1 MVKKQ
6 KNPQMFLLKYKKNPQ
21 IFLPKK
27 QKNPKKFGHF
37 SVVNFGRGD
46 SPFFIIIWR
55 LYLFV
60 LLDFQYCIL
69 RKLSY
74 IKCWIYSSSSLGFPS
89 FSHSFDSIRLR
100 DMEMSGKL
108 HCMKQLMAEGEKCSL
123 VSWQIRYSF
132 LLSFNLIFAK
142 DGIIRYAGISAGS
155 FLSTFCRSCALLL
168 TRVYPC

>member
-1 MVKKQ
+1 MFFSKKQ
-6 KNPQMFLLKYKKNPQ
+6 KNPQMLA
-21 IFLPKK
+21 IFPLWI
-27 QKNPKKFGHF
+27 H
-37 SVVNFGRGD
+37 FGRDD

-55 LYLFV
+55 LFLLV

-123 VSWQIRYSF
+123 VSRQIRYSF

-142 DGIIRYAGISAGS
+142 DGIIPSRVSSKLSQVSSVIFSWMTFYISQ
-155 FLSTFCRSCALLL
+155 FLIHKCIH
-168 TRVYPC
+168 

>member
-1 MVKKQ
+1 M
-6 KNPQMFLLKYKKNPQ
+6 
-21 IFLPKK
+21 
-27 QKNPKKFGHF
+27 
-37 SVVNFGRGD
+37 NFGRDD
-46 SPFFIIIWR
+46 SLFFIIIWR
-55 LYLFV
+55 LFLLV

-123 VSWQIRYSF
+123 VSRQIRYSF

-142 DGIIRYAGISAGS
+142 DGIIPSRVSS
-155 FLSTFCRSCALLL
+155 KLSQVSSVIFSCG
-168 TRVYPC
+168 

>member
-1 MVKKQ
+1 M
-6 KNPQMFLLKYKKNPQ
+6 NL
-21 IFLPKK
+21 
-27 QKNPKKFGHF
+27 
-37 SVVNFGRGD
+37 GRDD

-55 LYLFV
+55 LFLLV

-100 DMEMSGKL
+100 DMEMSGKF

-123 VSWQIRYSF
+123 VSRQIRYSF

-142 DGIIRYAGISAGS
+142 DGIIPSRVSS
-155 FLSTFCRSCALLL
+155 KLSQVSSVIFSCG
-168 TRVYPC
+168 

>member
-1 MVKKQ
+1 M
-6 KNPQMFLLKYKKNPQ
+6 NL
-21 IFLPKK
+21 
-27 QKNPKKFGHF
+27 
-37 SVVNFGRGD
+37 GRDD

-55 LYLFV
+55 LFLLV

-123 VSWQIRYSF
+123 VSRQIRYSF

-142 DGIIRYAGISAGS
+142 DGIIPSRVSS
-155 FLSTFCRSCALLL
+155 KLSQVSSVIFSCG
-168 TRVYPC
+168 

>member
-1 MVKKQ
+1 M
-6 KNPQMFLLKYKKNPQ
+6 NL
-21 IFLPKK
+21 
-27 QKNPKKFGHF
+27 
-37 SVVNFGRGD
+37 GRDD

-55 LYLFV
+55 LFLLV
-60 LLDFQYCIL
+60 LLDFQYCVL

-123 VSWQIRYSF
+123 ISRQIRYSF

-142 DGIIRYAGISAGS
+142 DGIIPSRVSS
-155 FLSTFCRSCALLL
+155 KLSQVSSVIFSCG
-168 TRVYPC
+168 

>member
-1 MVKKQ
+1 MKGTLPPFITLQ
-6 KNPQMFLLKYKKNPQ
+6 KRKSVRTSGVFL
-21 IFLPKK
+21 FL
-27 QKNPKKFGHF
+27 
-37 SVVNFGRGD
+37 SR
-46 SPFFIIIWR
+46 
-55 LYLFV
+55 Y
-60 LLDFQYCIL
+60 IL

-123 VSWQIRYSF
+123 VSRQIRYSF

-155 FLSTFCRSCALLL
+155 FLSTSCRSCALLL
-168 TRVYPC
+168 TRVCPC

>member
-1 MVKKQ
+1 M
-6 KNPQMFLLKYKKNPQ
+6 
-21 IFLPKK
+21 
-27 QKNPKKFGHF
+27 
-37 SVVNFGRGD
+37 NFGRDD

-55 LYLFV
+55 LFLLV

-123 VSWQIRYSF
+123 VSRQIRYSF

-142 DGIIRYAGISAGS
+142 DGIIPSRVSS
-155 FLSTFCRSCALLL
+155 KLSQVSSVIFSCG
-168 TRVYPC
+168 

>member
-1 MVKKQ
+1 MKGT
-6 KNPQMFLLKYKKNPQ
+6 L
-21 IFLPKK
+21 
-27 QKNPKKFGHF
+27 
-37 SVVNFGRGD
+37 
-46 SPFFIIIWR
+46 SPFITLQTRKSVRTSGVFSF
-55 LYLFV
+55 LSMY
-60 LLDFQYCIL
+60 IL

-123 VSWQIRYSF
+123 VSRQIRYSF

-142 DGIIRYAGISAGS
+142 DGIIPSRVSS
-155 FLSTFCRSCALLL
+155 KLSQVSSVIFSCG
-168 TRVYPC
+168 